1 MTTTVS
7 TNKHVEDEA
16 EVNIKSETKSEKSE
30 AENEELYTNID
41 LPETLKLKA
50 TNLNFQNS
58 FTLSRV

>member
-1 MTTTVS
+1 
-7 TNKHVEDEA
+7 VEDEA